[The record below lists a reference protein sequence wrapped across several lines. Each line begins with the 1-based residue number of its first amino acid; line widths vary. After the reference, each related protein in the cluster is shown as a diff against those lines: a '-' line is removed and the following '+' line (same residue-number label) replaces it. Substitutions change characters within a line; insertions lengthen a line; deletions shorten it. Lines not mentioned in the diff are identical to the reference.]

1 MQKINNNTLKQ
12 SQPIEEIDCGFCWDF
27 RKKKTIELF
36 FLDRA
41 NNMRPCDY
49 CPSCGRKLKG

>member
-1 MQKINNNTLKQ
+1 MDERQIQTQ
-12 SQPIEEIDCGFCWDF
+12 DPECGFCWDR

-41 NNMRPCDY
+41 NNMRPCEY
-49 CPSCGRKLKG
+49 CPICGRKLQGG